1 MSLLTSCRTFQ
12 ESRNKT
18 RITHFPKSPEINK
31 PIEKKELRVRTPNL
45 NKLKIIKPQIIK
57 SKMKE
62 DKISF
67 AEKMD
72 ELHRDIFDEANKD
85 DLNQDAKII
94 EEEKPYSR
102 LDMIM
107 LWLAVLAGCTL
118 VWCSIWFVGRTLLK

>member
-1 MSLLTSCRTFQ
+1 
-12 ESRNKT
+12 
-18 RITHFPKSPEINK
+18 
-31 PIEKKELRVRTPNL
+31 
-45 NKLKIIKPQIIK
+45 
-57 SKMKE
+57 MKE

-85 DLNQDAKII
+85 DLNQDAEII